1 MNSFV
6 SSNLVEKIWDN
17 TSLKVD
23 LNCILSDHLEDESFI
38 SHLSLITDN
47 KKEITLKAKNEISLA
62 YGASQLLFH
71 LKNGFTSD
79 VLGKKTAQF
88 NLRPL
93 WLTQKRLLKVSDD
106 FSITFPHFESIEKN
120 CIEAIKYG
128 FNAIVFG
135 SLSKHGQ
142 SPTVDILDFLES
154 CKIVK
159 SYGLKVIVAPTFVGS
174 NACPGF
180 IDLKPL
186 EPLLECADYVFW
198 QSLYFMPTFDSEI
211 SFQDL
216 TYFELLLKEVLY
228 LENSINKKLIFYLPP
243 IDTYLSKQVQWLDQL
258 SNEIGPRTILSFS
271 AVNGDPGSSHLAP
284 HPYFTE
290 LRRSFDSSSTK
301 LLPIFHIGFEGFKNI
316 FSFLSLEKILPYLIR
331 HTFVGMVTITNFIPE
346 QDTLLSAGL
355 WCIAQALWHRRV
367 PILLFESWQ
376 RALFPEKNFH
386 ELMKVLK
393 EAEYVLHELQS
404 LKEVVHLR
412 ENMSH
417 DTLKMHVD
425 HLATFLNHI
434 YNKRILPL
442 GFFDEVKPHLQQTA
456 QSLSVSLPQ
465 LFQDNPSITPSF
477 LLRGRSH

>member
-1 MNSFV
+1 M

-17 TSLKVD
+17 TSLKVN
-23 LNCILSDHLEDESFI
+23 LNCILSDQLEDESYV
-38 SHLSLITDN
+38 SYLSLIKGE

-62 YGASQLLFH
+62 YGASQILFH
-71 LKNGFTSD
+71 LKNGFILD
-79 VLGKKTAQF
+79 VLGKKKPHF
-88 NLRPL
+88 NIRPL

-106 FSITFPHFESIEKN
+106 FSLTFPHFESIEKN

-128 FNAIVFG
+128 FNAVVFG
-135 SLSKHGQ
+135 SLSRHGQ
-142 SPTVDILDFLES
+142 SPTVDTADFLHA

-159 SYGLKVIVAPTFVGS
+159 SYGLKIIVAPSFVGS
-174 NACPGF
+174 NACPGS

-186 EPLLECADYVFW
+186 EPLLEYADYVFW
-198 QSLYFMPTFDSEI
+198 QSLYSHPTFDSEA

-216 TYFELLLKEVLY
+216 TYFELLLKEVWY
-228 LENSINKKLIFYLPP
+228 LEKNINKKLIFYLPP
-243 IDTYLSKQVQWLDQL
+243 IETYLNKQVKWLDQL
-258 SNEIGPRTILSFS
+258 RNEVGSSTILSFS
-271 AVNGDPGSSHLAP
+271 ATNGDPGSSHLAP

-290 LRRSFDSSSTK
+290 LRRSFDSCSTP

-316 FSFLSLEKILPYLIR
+316 FSFLSLEKILPYLTR
-331 HTFVGMVTITNFIPE
+331 HEFVGMITITNFIPE
-346 QDTLLSAGL
+346 HDTLLSAGL
-355 WCIAQALWHRRV
+355 WCIAQALWHCRV
-367 PILLFESWQ
+367 PILLFEAWQ
-376 RALFPEKNFH
+376 RATFPEKNFH

-393 EAEYVLHELQS
+393 EAEYVLHELQA

-417 DTLKMHVD
+417 DTLKMHID

-442 GFFDEVKPHLQQTA
+442 SFFDEVKPHLQQIA

-465 LFQDNPSITPSF
+465 LFQDPPSITPSF
-477 LLRGRSH
+477 LLRARSH